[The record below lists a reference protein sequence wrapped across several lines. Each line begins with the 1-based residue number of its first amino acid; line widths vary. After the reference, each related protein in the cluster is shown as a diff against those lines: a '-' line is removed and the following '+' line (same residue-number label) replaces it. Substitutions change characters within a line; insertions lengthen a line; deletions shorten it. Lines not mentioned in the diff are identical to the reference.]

1 MRPPIILLRCG
12 RHVRIHGKGG
22 KQGQSFCMASAG
34 FSLDGEGYEEEGC
47 VPIQFQLVCT
57 LTGQLTSFTYEFGL
71 YEIGGLLTKLWV
83 SQARPNQCSKYNE
96 ATKALLAWLQNCEKA
111 WPSQG
116 VATLIPQLPL
126 HLKRGTLLLFLLDT
140 LVICVSENVHDPVSP
155 VTTEFTKLSD
165 GVENDEQ
172 RLYVS
177 VASEIPDCLEISNDK
192 LSRECKPQQS
202 KKKVEQKS
210 KMTVEKSAEK
220 YFAPEEI
227 VRIGK
232 IAHAAARQIFLR
244 VEGAEERNNDI
255 LDAASKD
262 GGFKSA
268 NVKET
273 LVTQTETVKGGSA
286 RPLLQKN
293 KGFLQPIPSTDAKTD
308 SLTFSKENSLSAEAT
323 EKLWDDDNHGDE
335 SNPPHYTSGDAN
347 SNGPTPPP
355 YFSDGASSNRSSP
368 PPLWDADH
376 EGDESSPPLWDGD
389 DDIGDESSPPP
400 FEESLSDLSNKCSK
414 INEKSRSVD
423 KETGCVPPLWDGD
436 DDLGDESD
444 PPPFADSSNESLNK
458 TSDAPFKIELK
469 EKTENKGDIQIEEA
483 RKLSSSV
490 DFESKPSNVIPKD
503 TAFISDKN
511 ANGLA
516 IRGNRILSK
525 TACSPNRTTKHVDS
539 SSFSRRKHNVVPSTS
554 SHYDSIAPSPPV
566 KASDNNIRALSDSI
580 DALSQRSGKIRKQ
593 ILEAIEVSH
602 K

>member
-1 MRPPIILLRCG
+1 MLRCG

-22 KQGQSFCMASAG
+22 KQGQKSFCMASAG

-47 VPIQFQLVCT
+47 IPIQFQLVFT
-57 LTGQLTSFTYEFGL
+57 LTEQQTSCQYEFGL

-83 SQARPNQCSKYNE
+83 SQAQCSKYNE
-96 ATKALLAWLQNCEKA
+96 TTKALLAWLQNCEKA
-111 WPSQG
+111 WASQSD
-116 VATLIPQLPL
+116 ATLTHQLPL

-140 LVICVSENVHDPVSP
+140 LVICVSENVQ
-155 VTTEFTKLSD
+155 FTKLSD
-165 GVENDEQ
+165 GVENDE
-172 RLYVS
+172 RCFYVS
-177 VASEIPDCLEISNDK
+177 VASEIPECLEICNDK

-210 KMTVEKSAEK
+210 NMTVGKSAEK
-220 YFAPEEI
+220 CFAPEEI

-232 IAHAAARQIFLR
+232 VAHAAARQILLR
-244 VEGAEERNNDI
+244 IEGSEKTYNDT

-268 NVKET
+268 TVKEA
-273 LVTQTETVKGGSA
+273 LVAQTETKGGTA
-286 RPLLQKN
+286 RPSLQKN
-293 KGFLQPIPSTDAKTD
+293 ESFLQPIPSTDAKTD
-308 SLTFSKENSLSAEAT
+308 SESEPSSCSSSPQTLKFSKENSLSAQAE

-335 SNPPHYTSGDAN
+335 SSPPHYTSGDAN
-347 SNGPTPPP
+347 SNGPTTPP
-355 YFSDGASSNRSSP
+355 YFSDGTSSNRSSP

-376 EGDESSPPLWDGD
+376 EGDESSPPLWEDGD

-400 FEESLSDLSNKCSK
+400 FEENLSDLSNKCSK
-414 INEKSRSVD
+414 INEKSRSVIKNLD
-423 KETGCVPPLWDGD
+423 P
-436 DDLGDESD
+436 GDESS
-444 PPPFADSSNESLNK
+444 PPPFVDSSNESLNE
-458 TSDAPFKIELK
+458 TSDVSFKIELQ
-469 EKTENKGDIQIEEA
+469 EKRENKGNIRIEEA
-483 RKLSSSV
+483 RNLSSSV
-490 DFESKPSNVIPKD
+490 DFESKSSNAIPKD

-516 IRGNRILSK
+516 IRGSRMLSK
-525 TACSPNRTTKHVDS
+525 TECKLNKTTKLVDS

-554 SHYDSIAPSPPV
+554 SHYDSITPSPPV

-580 DALSQRSGKIRKQ
+580 DALSQRSGKIRKH